1 MPSTVGFVNRHKR
14 RLAILAGIG
23 LIAIAAAYYM
33 GMGAVVDEATGKPL
47 EGVFVVGRW
56 RGQQITP
63 IESSSVCFKIDS
75 TRSDANG
82 RFMLWPVSWNF
93 DPRLWS
99 RERQL
104 MFYKRGYRLSNPTSA
119 DFSTVQMRIDDSPID
134 DRFGFM
140 SRMAMQAVCGTV
152 GQQIKYVLPVY
163 EAMTEEAKEVA
174 DASSRRSY
182 LNGLM
187 WLLETLTLGSSSAMY
202 NFQKRKLEARK

>member
-104 MFYKRGYRLSNPTSA
+104 MFYKRGYRLSNPASA

-152 GQQIKYVLPVY
+152 GQRIKYILPIY
-163 EAMTEEAKEVA
+163 EAMADEATRVA
-174 DASSRRSY
+174 DSSGRGEF

-187 WLLETLTLGSSSAMY
+187 WLYETLTLGLRRATD
-202 NFQKRKLEARK
+202 NFEQRKNGAIK

>member
-1 MPSTVGFVNRHKR
+1 MPSTVGFINRHKR